1 MSIYLWVC
9 SWTFLF
15 DPGAAGEVQMVGL
28 VCGFS
33 LVDGESRDSGL
44 ETKLYNLMLTTC
56 HASRFD
62 ITKGLCLTKER
73 HHDFIIVI
81 IVPFWLDG
89 LCGYDHSNP
98 GMVIDASSTGL
109 D

>member
-1 MSIYLWVC
+1 
-9 SWTFLF
+9 LF
-15 DPGAAGEVQMVGL
+15 DSGVAVEVQMVGF

-33 LVDGESRDSGL
+33 LVDGKSRDSGL

-56 HASRFD
+56 QASRFD
-62 ITKGLCLTKER
+62 VTKGLCLTKER

-81 IVPFWLDG
+81 IVLFWLNDG

-98 GMVIDASSTGL
+98 RMVIDASSTSL